1 MNMPLVDNAVA
12 TMAADTNPRPPR
24 VRVLLDAAFCLSLI
38 RTRTRRPLPLFQ
50 EHTPG
55 EIGISAITVAALHA
69 RAAQTGA
76 PEQNR
81 RALEQFL
88 LPLVVVDFDAD
99 AASMLAEQA
108 GWWPSAGGGAAE
120 AQVVEAQMVAAQAQ
134 RLRARLVTSRP
145 DLYPAIPGLQL
156 DTTYAEVT
164 PAAAVTNAGAPA
176 AAAPR
181 LARAAGV
188 IVAVGSHDMTLDL
201 LGDTLHAQNPAVTL
215 VSAHVGSLQ
224 GLLALQRNEAHV
236 AGTHL
241 LDSETGVYN
250 LTYVDRLL
258 IAHGVAAVVVAFVRR
273 VQGFIVARGNPKAIH
288 TVADLARPDVRF
300 VNRQAGAGTR
310 VLLDYELTRTGIAPT
325 DVVGYDHVEAS
336 HVGVTATVA
345 GGNADC
351 GMGIEAAARARGLD
365 FVPLAEERYDLVI
378 PRVHYESPL
387 LAPLVSLLR
396 RPGADFLAQV
406 AALGGYNTDGMGE
419 ILAG

>member
-1 MNMPLVDNAVA
+1 
-12 TMAADTNPRPPR
+12 MAADAKTRQPR

-55 EIGISAITVAALHA
+55 EIGISAITVAALQA
-69 RAAQTGA
+69 RAAQTSA
-76 PEQNR
+76 AEQNR

-99 AASMLAEQA
+99 AARMLAEQA

-120 AQVVEAQMVAAQAQ
+120 AQVVEAQMVEAQMVAAQAQ

-145 DLYPAIPGLQL
+145 DLYPVIPGLQL
-156 DTTYAEVT
+156 DTTYADV
-164 PAAAVTNAGAPA
+164 PPAAVTNAGAPTS
-176 AAAPR
+176 AAPR

-241 LDSETGVYN
+241 LDSETGAYN

-258 IAHGVAAVVVAFVRR
+258 TAHGVAAVVVAFVSRI
-273 VQGFIVARGNPKAIH
+273 QGFIVARGNPKAIH

-310 VLLDYELTRTGIAPT
+310 VLLDYELALAGIAPT
-325 DVVGYDHVEAS
+325 DVSGYDHVEGS
-336 HVGVTATVA
+336 HMGITATVA

-365 FVPLAEERYDLVI
+365 FVPLVEERYDLVI